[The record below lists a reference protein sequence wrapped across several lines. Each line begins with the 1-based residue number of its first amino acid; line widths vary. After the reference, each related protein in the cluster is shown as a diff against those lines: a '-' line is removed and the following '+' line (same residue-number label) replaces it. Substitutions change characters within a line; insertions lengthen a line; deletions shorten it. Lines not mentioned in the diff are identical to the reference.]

1 MCLFVFILSSPIR
14 LLLMLKLWK
23 AFIMCIDIVLFVRMK
38 HIKQKC
44 YMNTCMRLK
53 YILIE
58 KLKGKQ

>member
-14 LLLMLKLWK
+14 LMLMLKLWK

-44 YMNTCMRLK
+44 YMNTWMRLK

>member
-14 LLLMLKLWK
+14 LMLMMKLWK
-23 AFIMCIDIVLFVRMK
+23 AF
-38 HIKQKC
+38 IKQKC